1 MLTAAVLAGITIFGQ
16 EINMPKVRLPEWKT
30 PHRLEFGPERVRT
43 YSVGKWKLEQ
53 RTDRFTGELAC
64 RLRQRGMSYA
74 NHAVTFHFQGFVDTN
89 NAVYRIDGGPAR
101 KFADARWELVKG
113 GTMLNRGPSTNPMA
127 GDVPVPA
134 HELMGANAVSVRANK
149 DWGVRHY
156 DVRGLPQALDIATQ
170 QGCTPESFIE
180 PLQS

>member
-1 MLTAAVLAGITIFGQ
+1 MLTAAVLAGVTIFGQ
-16 EINMPKVRLPEWKT
+16 QINLPSWKT
-30 PHRLEFGPERVRT
+30 QHRLDFGPERVRN
-43 YSVGKWKLEQ
+43 YSVGKWRLEM
-53 RTDRFTGELAC
+53 RTDKFTGELAC
-64 RLRQRGMSYA
+64 RLKARGMSYA

-113 GTMLNRGPSTNPMA
+113 GTMLNRGPSSSPMA

-134 HELMGANAVSVRANK
+134 DEVMGATAVSVRANK

-156 DVRGLPQALDIATQ
+156 DVRGLPQALDVARQ
-170 QGCTPESFIE
+170 QGCTPESFLE
-180 PLQS
+180 PVYS